1 MKYKKTAAMILA
13 AAMTVQAASA
23 ALAAEGLSGSDAQ
36 GIGPGFSLESENGN
50 NGSGTES
57 VEEQPVYPM
66 AWEKVN
72 GVYMDD
78 TGAPIEGAVL
88 RGISVSKWQGDV
100 DWGKVAAD
108 DVSFALI
115 RMGSFGYEGEYTMD
129 EYYDV
134 NMREAK
140 ANGVHTTPYVYLQT
154 RTVEEARAAARYAV
168 EMAAPYEISYP
179 LAVDV
184 ESQYIMG
191 LSVQELTDIVN
202 AFCEQA
208 AADGDTPLVI
218 LGY

>member
-1 MKYKKTAAMILA
+1 MKYKKTAAVILA

-36 GIGPGFSLESENGN
+36 GIGPGFSVETENGN
-50 NGSGTES
+50 PGAGTENGG
-57 VEEQPVYPM
+57 EQPVYPM

-115 RMGSFGYEGEYTMD
+115 RMGVKDSSRIATLLFYSPQTIYNYRTAVRNRARD
-129 EYYDV
+129 
-134 NMREAK
+134 RE
-140 ANGVHTTPYVYLQT
+140 NF
-154 RTVEEARAAARYAV
+154 EEQV
-168 EMAAPYEISYP
+168 KQLCP
-179 LAVDV
+179 
-184 ESQYIMG
+184 IM
-191 LSVQELTDIVN
+191 EN
-202 AFCEQA
+202 KEE
-208 AADGDTPLVI
+208 
-218 LGY
+218 

>member
-1 MKYKKTAAMILA
+1 MKYKKTAAVILA

-36 GIGPGFSLESENGN
+36 GIGPGFSVETENGN
-50 NGSGTES
+50 PGAGTENGG
-57 VEEQPVYPM
+57 EQPVYPM

-115 RMGSFGYEGEYTMD
+115 RMGSFGYEGEYTM
-129 EYYDV
+129 ERL
-134 NMREAK
+134 REEGLSLRDAVK
-140 ANGVHTTPYVYLQT
+140 
-154 RTVEEARAAARYAV
+154 RAAR
-168 EMAAPYEISYP
+168 E
-179 LAVDV
+179 L
-184 ESQYIMG
+184 G
-191 LSVQELTDIVN
+191 LSRNELYDRAV
-202 AFCEQA
+202 
-208 AADGDTPLVI
+208 GK
-218 LGY
+218 